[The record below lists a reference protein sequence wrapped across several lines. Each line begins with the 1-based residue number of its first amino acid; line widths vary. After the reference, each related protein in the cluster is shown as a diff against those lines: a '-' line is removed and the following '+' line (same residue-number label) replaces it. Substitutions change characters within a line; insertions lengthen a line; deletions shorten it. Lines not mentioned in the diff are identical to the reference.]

1 MAKKQ
6 ALGRGLSALLE
17 SAAGPAKEQTKEQA
31 AERQAAQDIAVAE
44 AVASATAEIGNVA
57 GPISLIRI
65 AQIEANPFQPRQE
78 FEKEAMKELAQSIRE
93 LGLIQPITVRKISA
107 QKYQII
113 SGERR
118 FRAAQMAGLTEV
130 PVYTRTAND
139 QAMLEMA
146 LVENIQREN
155 LNAIEVAISYKR
167 LMEECS
173 LTTEKLAERV
183 GKDRTTVT
191 NYVRLLK
198 LPPEI
203 QIGII
208 EKKISMGHARALINT
223 EPESKQLR
231 IYKLI
236 LEKDLSVRRVEEL
249 AKEDDAPRLFRSDR
263 VILPLEFQKMQ
274 ADLRLKYGKKAK
286 LVRSE
291 HGLGKVEI
299 PFATDDDLQ
308 RIVDML
314 EI

>member
-17 SAAGPAKEQTKEQA
+17 NAPLSNAAMKASRTEGT
-31 AERQAAQDIAVAE
+31 DVAE
-44 AVASATAEIGNVA
+44 IAELRQEIGHVA
-57 GPISLIRI
+57 GPISLLRI
-65 AQIEANPFQPRQE
+65 SQIEANPFQPRQD
-78 FEKEAMKELAQSIRE
+78 FNPDALIELAQSIRE

-118 FRAAQMAGLTEV
+118 FRAAQMAGIDEV
-130 PVYTRTAND
+130 PIYLRTAND

-155 LNAIEVAISYKR
+155 LNALEVAISYKR
-167 LMEECS
+167 LMEECDLS
-173 LTTEKLAERV
+173 TEQLADRV

-203 QIGII
+203 QVGII
-208 EKKISMGHARALINT
+208 EKKISMGHARALISS
-223 EPESKQLR
+223 EPEAKQLK
-231 IYKLI
+231 IYKQI
-236 LEKDLSVRRVEEL
+236 LEKDLSVRKVEEMV
-249 AKEDDAPRLFRSDR
+249 KEDDTPKLFTSEK
-263 VILPLEFQKMQ
+263 VILPMEFQKMQ
-274 ADLRLKYGKKAK
+274 ADLRLKFGKKSR
-286 LVRSE
+286 LQRTE
-291 HGLGKVEI
+291 HGIGKIEL

-308 RIVDML
+308 RIIDML
-314 EI
+314 EL

>member
-1 MAKKQ
+1 MAKKP

-17 SAAGPAKEQTKEQA
+17 N
-31 AERQAAQDIAVAE
+31 
-44 AVASATAEIGNVA
+44 ASKSVKDGATAVVETSVADLPEVMPSAEVGNVA
-57 GPISLIRI
+57 GPISVLRI
-65 AQIEANPFQPRQE
+65 SQIEANPFQPRQE
-78 FEKEAMKELAQSIRE
+78 FDPTALRELSQSIKE
-93 LGLIQPITVRKISA
+93 LGLIQPITVRKVSA

-118 FRAAQMAGLTEV
+118 FRASQMAGLDEV
-130 PVYTRTAND
+130 PVYVRTAND
-139 QAMLEMA
+139 QNMLELA

-167 LMEECS
+167 LMQECS
-173 LTTEKLAERV
+173 LSTEKLAERV

-208 EKKISMGHARALINT
+208 EKRISMGHARALINC
-223 EPESKQLR
+223 EPEGKQLK

-236 LEKDLSVRRVEEL
+236 LEKDLSVRKVEEL
-249 AKEDDAPRLFRSDR
+249 AKEDDTPKLFKTEKI
-263 VILPLEFQKMQ
+263 VLPLEFQKMQ
-274 ADLRLKYGKKAK
+274 ADLRLKFGKKAK
-286 LVRSE
+286 LARNE
-291 HGLGKVEI
+291 HGIGKLEI
-299 PFATDDDLQ
+299 PFATDDDLV

-314 EI
+314 DL

>member
-17 SAAGPAKEQTKEQA
+17 SAPVGAREQNASTSA
-31 AERQAAQDIAVAE
+31 PVAERVTKSDDL
-44 AVASATAEIGNVA
+44 IGNVA
-57 GPISLIRI
+57 GPISLVRI
-65 AQIEANPFQPRQE
+65 SQIEANPFQPRQE
-78 FEKEAMKELAQSIRE
+78 FDRDAMEELAQSIRE
-93 LGLIQPITVRKISA
+93 LGLIQPITVRKIA
-107 QKYQII
+107 ANKYQII

-118 FRAAQMAGLTEV
+118 FRAAQMAGLDEV

-139 QAMLEMA
+139 QSMLEMA

-155 LNAIEVAISYKR
+155 LNALEVAISYKR
-167 LMEECS
+167 LMEECN

-208 EKKISMGHARALINT
+208 EKKISMGHARALINA
-223 EPESKQLR
+223 EPEARQLR
-231 IYKLI
+231 IYKQI
-236 LEKDLSVRRVEEL
+236 LEKDLSVRRVEEMV
-249 AKEDDAPRLFRSDR
+249 KEDELPKLFKTEKA
-263 VILPLEFQKMQ
+263 ILPIEFQKMQ
-274 ADLRLKYGKKAK
+274 ADLRLKFGKKAK
-286 LVRSE
+286 LARNE
-291 HGLGKVEI
+291 HGLGKIEI

-314 EI
+314 DL

>member
-1 MAKKQ
+1 MAKKP

-17 SAAGPAKEQTKEQA
+17 NASKNVKSADQTA
-31 AERQAAQDIAVAE
+31 VLDIPEVAPTPE
-44 AVASATAEIGNVA
+44 VGNVA
-57 GPISLIRI
+57 GPISVLRI
-65 AQIEANPFQPRQE
+65 SQIEANPFQPRQE
-78 FEKEAMKELAQSIRE
+78 FDPTALRELSQSIKE
-93 LGLIQPITVRKISA
+93 LGLIQPITVRKVSA
-107 QKYQII
+107 QKFQII

-118 FRAAQMAGLTEV
+118 FRASQMAGLEEV
-130 PVYTRTAND
+130 PVYVRTAND
-139 QAMLEMA
+139 QNMLELA

-167 LMEECS
+167 LMHECS

-208 EKKISMGHARALINT
+208 EKRISMGHARALINC
-223 EPESKQLR
+223 EPEAKQLK

-236 LEKDLSVRRVEEL
+236 LEKDLSVRKVEEL
-249 AKEDDAPRLFRSDR
+249 AKEDDVPRLFKTEQ
-263 VILPLEFQKMQ
+263 ILLPLEFQKMQ
-274 ADLRLKYGKKAK
+274 ADLRLKFGKKAK
-286 LVRSE
+286 LSRNE
-291 HGLGKVEI
+291 HGIGKLEI
-299 PFATDDDLQ
+299 PFATDDDLV

-314 EI
+314 EL

>member
-17 SAAGPAKEQTKEQA
+17 GAREKSTVVAS
-31 AERQAAQDIAVAE
+31 VAE
-44 AVASATAEIGNVA
+44 VTTEVETVSSDEAKQEVGNVA
-57 GPISLIRI
+57 GPISILRI

-78 FEKEAMKELAQSIRE
+78 FDPTALAELAQSIRE

-118 FRAAQMAGLTEV
+118 FRAAQMAGLDEV
-130 PVYTRTAND
+130 PVYMRSADD

-208 EKKISMGHARALINT
+208 EKKISMGHARALINS
-223 EPESKQLR
+223 EPESRQLR
-231 IYKLI
+231 IYKQI
-236 LEKDLSVRRVEEL
+236 LEKDLSVRRVEEMV
-249 AKEDDAPRLFRSDR
+249 KEDEEPKLFRPAKL
-263 VILPLEFQKMQ
+263 ILPLEFQKFQ
-274 ADLRLKYGKKAK
+274 ADLKLKFGKKTK
-286 LVRSE
+286 LNRNDQ
-291 HGLGKVEI
+291 GLGKIEI
-299 PFATDDDLQ
+299 HFADDDDLQ
-308 RIVDML
+308 RILDLL
-314 EI
+314 EL

>member
-1 MAKKQ
+1 MAKKP

-17 SAAGPAKEQTKEQA
+17 NASKSVKDGATTVVETSVADLPEVMPSAE
-31 AERQAAQDIAVAE
+31 V
-44 AVASATAEIGNVA
+44 GNVA
-57 GPISLIRI
+57 GPISVLRI
-65 AQIEANPFQPRQE
+65 SQIEANPFQPRQE
-78 FEKEAMKELAQSIRE
+78 FDPTALRELSQSIKE
-93 LGLIQPITVRKISA
+93 LGLIQPITVRKVSA

-118 FRAAQMAGLTEV
+118 FRASQMAGLEEV
-130 PVYTRTAND
+130 PVYVRTAND
-139 QAMLEMA
+139 QNMLELA

-167 LMEECS
+167 LMQECS
-173 LTTEKLAERV
+173 LSTEKLAERV

-208 EKKISMGHARALINT
+208 EKRISMGHARALINC
-223 EPESKQLR
+223 EPEGKQLK

-236 LEKDLSVRRVEEL
+236 LEKDLSVRKVEEL
-249 AKEDDAPRLFRSDR
+249 AKEDDTPKLFKTEKI
-263 VILPLEFQKMQ
+263 VLPLEFQKMQ
-274 ADLRLKYGKKAK
+274 ADLRLKFGKKAK
-286 LVRSE
+286 LARNE
-291 HGLGKVEI
+291 HGIGKLEI
-299 PFATDDDLQ
+299 PFATDDDLV

-314 EI
+314 DL

>member
-17 SAAGPAKEQTKEQA
+17 NASGVSKDRPAAPKSNEVETEVEEPKA
-31 AERQAAQDIAVAE
+31 AV
-44 AVASATAEIGNVA
+44 AEIGNVA
-57 GPISLIRI
+57 GPISLLRI
-65 AQIEANPFQPRQE
+65 AQVEANPFQPRQE
-78 FEKEAMKELAQSIRE
+78 FDKDAMRELAQSIRE

-107 QKYQII
+107 QKFQII

-118 FRAAQMAGLTEV
+118 FRAAQMAGLDEV
-130 PVYTRTAND
+130 PVYMRTAND

-167 LMEECS
+167 LMEECN

-223 EPESKQLR
+223 EPEAKQLK

-236 LEKDLSVRRVEEL
+236 LDKDLSVRRVEEL
-249 AKEDDAPRLFRSDR
+249 AKEDDAPKLFKTEKI
-263 VILPLEFQKMQ
+263 ILPLEFQKMQ
-274 ADLRLKYGKKAK
+274 ADLRLRFGKRAK

-291 HGLGKVEI
+291 SGLGKVEI
-299 PFATDDDLQ
+299 PFVTDDDLQ

-314 EI
+314 EL

>member
-1 MAKKQ
+1 MAKKP

-17 SAAGPAKEQTKEQA
+17 NASKTAKEGAPANAAVETAVADLPEIMPA
-31 AERQAAQDIAVAE
+31 AEV
-44 AVASATAEIGNVA
+44 GNVA
-57 GPISLIRI
+57 GPISVLRI
-65 AQIEANPFQPRQE
+65 SQIEANPFQPRQE
-78 FEKEAMKELAQSIRE
+78 FDPTALRELSQSIKE
-93 LGLIQPITVRKISA
+93 LGLIQPITVRKVSA

-118 FRAAQMAGLTEV
+118 FRASQMAGLEEV
-130 PVYTRTAND
+130 PVYVRTAND
-139 QAMLEMA
+139 QNMLELA

-167 LMEECS
+167 LMHECS

-208 EKKISMGHARALINT
+208 EKRISMGHARALINC
-223 EPESKQLR
+223 EPEAKQLK

-236 LEKDLSVRRVEEL
+236 LEKDLSVRKVEEL
-249 AKEDDAPRLFRSDR
+249 AKEDDAPKLFKTEK
-263 VILPLEFQKMQ
+263 VVLPLEFQKMQ
-274 ADLRLKYGKKAK
+274 ADLRLKFGKKAK
-286 LVRSE
+286 LARNE
-291 HGLGKVEI
+291 HGIGKLEI
-299 PFATDDDLQ
+299 PFATDDDLV
-308 RIVDML
+308 RIIDML
-314 EI
+314 EL

>member
-1 MAKKQ
+1 MKINLSIWKMAKKP

-17 SAAGPAKEQTKEQA
+17 NASKNIKSADQT
-31 AERQAAQDIAVAE
+31 AVADIPE
-44 AVASATAEIGNVA
+44 KMPAPEVGNVA
-57 GPISLIRI
+57 GPISVLRI
-65 AQIEANPFQPRQE
+65 SQIEANPFQPRQE
-78 FEKEAMKELAQSIRE
+78 FDPTALRELSQSIKE
-93 LGLIQPITVRKISA
+93 LGLIQPITVRKVSA
-107 QKYQII
+107 QKFQII

-118 FRAAQMAGLTEV
+118 FRASQMAGLEEV
-130 PVYTRTAND
+130 PVYVRTAND
-139 QAMLEMA
+139 QNMLELA

-167 LMEECS
+167 LMHECS

-208 EKKISMGHARALINT
+208 EKRISMGHARALINC
-223 EPESKQLR
+223 EPEAKQLK

-236 LEKDLSVRRVEEL
+236 LEKDLSVRKVEEL
-249 AKEDDAPRLFRSDR
+249 AKEDDVPRLFKTEK
-263 VILPLEFQKMQ
+263 ILLPLEFQKMQ
-274 ADLRLKYGKKAK
+274 ADLRLKFGKKAK
-286 LVRSE
+286 LSRNE
-291 HGLGKVEI
+291 HGIGKLEI
-299 PFATDDDLQ
+299 PFATDDDLV

-314 EI
+314 EL

>member
-17 SAAGPAKEQTKEQA
+17 NASGASKERPVAAKSNEVATEVEEPK
-31 AERQAAQDIAVAE
+31 AV
-44 AVASATAEIGNVA
+44 VAEIGNVA
-57 GPISLIRI
+57 GPISLLRI
-65 AQIEANPFQPRQE
+65 AQVEANPFQPRQE
-78 FEKEAMKELAQSIRE
+78 FDKDAMRELAQSIRE

-107 QKYQII
+107 QKFQII

-118 FRAAQMAGLTEV
+118 FRAAQMAGLDEV
-130 PVYTRTAND
+130 PVYMRTAND

-167 LMEECS
+167 LMEECN

-223 EPESKQLR
+223 EPEAKQLK

-249 AKEDDAPRLFRSDR
+249 AKEDDAPKLFKTEKT
-263 VILPLEFQKMQ
+263 ILPLEFQKMQ
-274 ADLRLKYGKKAK
+274 ADLRLRFGKRAK

-291 HGLGKVEI
+291 SGLGKVEI
-299 PFATDDDLQ
+299 PFVTDDDLQ

-314 EI
+314 EL

>member
-1 MAKKQ
+1 MAKKP

-17 SAAGPAKEQTKEQA
+17 NANNSGKEYTTSKTVSTTET
-31 AERQAAQDIAVAE
+31 EVAE
-44 AVASATAEIGNVA
+44 MPEIKPAVEIGNVA
-57 GPISLIRI
+57 GPISLLRI
-65 AQIEANPFQPRQE
+65 SQIEANPFQPRQE
-78 FEKEAMKELAQSIRE
+78 FDAVAMRELAQSIKE

-107 QKYQII
+107 QKFQII

-118 FRAAQMAGLTEV
+118 FRASQVAGLDEV
-130 PVYTRTAND
+130 PVYVRTAND
-139 QAMLEMA
+139 QNMLELA

-167 LMEECS
+167 LMHECS
-173 LTTEKLAERV
+173 LTTEKLADRV

-223 EPESKQLR
+223 EPEAKQLK

-236 LEKDLSVRRVEEL
+236 LEKDLSVRRVKKL
-249 AKEDDAPRLFRSDR
+249 AKEDDAPKLFKTEKQ
-263 VILPLEFQKMQ
+263 ILPLTFQKMQ
-274 ADLRLKYGKKAK
+274 ADLKLKFGKKAK
-286 LVRSE
+286 LQRNE
-291 HGLGKVEI
+291 HGLGKLEI

-314 EI
+314 EL

>member
-1 MAKKQ
+1 MAKKP

-17 SAAGPAKEQTKEQA
+17 N
-31 AERQAAQDIAVAE
+31 
-44 AVASATAEIGNVA
+44 ASKSVKDGATAVVETSVADLPEVMPSAEVGNVA
-57 GPISLIRI
+57 GPISVLRI
-65 AQIEANPFQPRQE
+65 SQIEANPFQPRQE
-78 FEKEAMKELAQSIRE
+78 FDPTALRELSQSIKE
-93 LGLIQPITVRKISA
+93 LGLIQPITVRKVSA

-118 FRAAQMAGLTEV
+118 FRASQMAGLEEV
-130 PVYTRTAND
+130 PVYVRTAND
-139 QAMLEMA
+139 QNMLELA

-167 LMEECS
+167 LMQECS
-173 LTTEKLAERV
+173 LSTEKLAERV

-208 EKKISMGHARALINT
+208 EKRISMGHARALINC
-223 EPESKQLR
+223 EPEGKQLK

-236 LEKDLSVRRVEEL
+236 LEKDLSVRKVEEL
-249 AKEDDAPRLFRSDR
+249 AKEDDTPKLFKTEK
-263 VILPLEFQKMQ
+263 VVLPLEFQKMQ
-274 ADLRLKYGKKAK
+274 ADLRLKFGKKAK
-286 LVRSE
+286 LARNE
-291 HGLGKVEI
+291 HGIGKLEI
-299 PFATDDDLQ
+299 PFATDDDLV

-314 EI
+314 DL

>member
-1 MAKKQ
+1 MAKKP

-17 SAAGPAKEQTKEQA
+17 NASKNIKSADQT
-31 AERQAAQDIAVAE
+31 AVADIPE
-44 AVASATAEIGNVA
+44 KMPAPEVGNVA
-57 GPISLIRI
+57 GPISVLRI
-65 AQIEANPFQPRQE
+65 SQIEANPFQPRQE
-78 FEKEAMKELAQSIRE
+78 FDPTALRELSQSIKE
-93 LGLIQPITVRKISA
+93 LGLIQPITVRKVSA
-107 QKYQII
+107 QKFQII

-118 FRAAQMAGLTEV
+118 FRASQMAGLEEV
-130 PVYTRTAND
+130 PVYVRTAND
-139 QAMLEMA
+139 QNMLELA

-167 LMEECS
+167 LMHECS

-208 EKKISMGHARALINT
+208 EKRISMGHARALINC
-223 EPESKQLR
+223 EPEAKQLK

-236 LEKDLSVRRVEEL
+236 LEKDLSVRKVEEL
-249 AKEDDAPRLFRSDR
+249 AKEDDVPRLFKTEK
-263 VILPLEFQKMQ
+263 ILLPLEFQKMQ
-274 ADLRLKYGKKAK
+274 ADLRLKFGKKAK
-286 LVRSE
+286 LSRNE
-291 HGLGKVEI
+291 HGIGKLEI
-299 PFATDDDLQ
+299 PFATDDDLV

-314 EI
+314 EL

>member
-1 MAKKQ
+1 MAKKP

-17 SAAGPAKEQTKEQA
+17 NASRTVKDVQA
-31 AERQAAQDIAVAE
+31 ASSSDETAVADLPE
-44 AVASATAEIGNVA
+44 VMRAVEVGNVA
-57 GPISLIRI
+57 GPISVLRI

-78 FEKEAMKELAQSIRE
+78 FDPKALGELSQSIKE
-93 LGLIQPITVRKISA
+93 LGLIQPITVRKVSA
-107 QKYQII
+107 QKFQII

-118 FRAAQMAGLTEV
+118 FRASQMAGLDEV
-130 PVYTRTAND
+130 PVYVRTAND
-139 QAMLEMA
+139 QNMLELA

-167 LMEECS
+167 LMQECS
-173 LTTEKLAERV
+173 LSSEKLAERV

-208 EKKISMGHARALINT
+208 EKRISMGHARALINC
-223 EPESKQLR
+223 EPEAKQLK

-236 LEKDLSVRRVEEL
+236 LEKDLSVRKVEEL
-249 AKEDDAPRLFRSDR
+249 AKEDDAPKLFKTEKI
-263 VILPLEFQKMQ
+263 VLPLEFQKMQ
-274 ADLRLKYGKKAK
+274 VDLRLRFGKKAK
-286 LVRSE
+286 LSRNE
-291 HGLGKVEI
+291 YGIGKLEI
-299 PFATDDDLQ
+299 PFATDDDLV

-314 EI
+314 EL

>member
-17 SAAGPAKEQTKEQA
+17 SAPLTVKDNTNSSNNAPTAVVVDRVAKSE
-31 AERQAAQDIAVAE
+31 DL
-44 AVASATAEIGNVA
+44 IGNVA
-57 GPISLIRI
+57 GPISLLKIS
-65 AQIEANPFQPRQE
+65 QIEANPFQPRQE
-78 FEKEAMKELAQSIRE
+78 FERVAMEELAQSIRE

-118 FRAAQMAGLTEV
+118 FRAAQMAGLDEV
-130 PVYTRTAND
+130 PVYTRTADD
-139 QAMLEMA
+139 QSMLEMA

-155 LNAIEVAISYKR
+155 LNALEVAISYKR
-167 LMEECS
+167 LMEECN

-208 EKKISMGHARALINT
+208 EKKISMGHARALINA
-223 EPESKQLR
+223 EPEARQLR
-231 IYKLI
+231 IYKQI
-236 LEKDLSVRRVEEL
+236 LEKDLSVRRVEEMV
-249 AKEDDAPRLFRSDR
+249 KEDETPKLFKNEKN
-263 VILPLEFQKMQ
+263 IIPMEFQKMQ
-274 ADLRLKYGKKAK
+274 ADLRLKFGKKAK
-286 LVRSE
+286 LQRNE
-291 HGLGKVEI
+291 HGLGKIEI

-314 EI
+314 DL

>member
-1 MAKKQ
+1 MAKKP

-17 SAAGPAKEQTKEQA
+17 NASRTVRDGHAAGSSDET
-31 AERQAAQDIAVAE
+31 AVADLPE
-44 AVASATAEIGNVA
+44 VMRAVEVGNVA
-57 GPISLIRI
+57 GPISVLRI

-78 FEKEAMKELAQSIRE
+78 FDPKALGELSQSIKE
-93 LGLIQPITVRKISA
+93 LGLIQPITVRKVSA
-107 QKYQII
+107 QKFQII

-118 FRAAQMAGLTEV
+118 FRASQMAGLDEV
-130 PVYTRTAND
+130 PVYVRTAND
-139 QAMLEMA
+139 QNMLELA

-167 LMEECS
+167 LMQECS
-173 LTTEKLAERV
+173 LSSEKLAERV

-208 EKKISMGHARALINT
+208 EKRISMGHARALINC
-223 EPESKQLR
+223 EPEAKQLK

-236 LEKDLSVRRVEEL
+236 LEKDLSVRKVEEL
-249 AKEDDAPRLFRSDR
+249 AKEDDAPKLFKTEKI
-263 VILPLEFQKMQ
+263 VLPLEFQKMQ
-274 ADLRLKYGKKAK
+274 ADLRLRFGKKAK
-286 LVRSE
+286 LSRNE
-291 HGLGKVEI
+291 HGIGKLEI
-299 PFATDDDLQ
+299 PFATDDDLV

-314 EI
+314 EL

>member
-1 MAKKQ
+1 MAKKP

-17 SAAGPAKEQTKEQA
+17 NASQGAKDQNTVSKQT
-31 AERQAAQDIAVAE
+31 DTAVAE
-44 AVASATAEIGNVA
+44 MPETRAVPEIGNVA
-57 GPISLIRI
+57 GPISVLKIS
-65 AQIEANPFQPRQE
+65 QIEANPFQPRQE
-78 FEKEAMKELAQSIRE
+78 FDKTAMRELAQSIKE
-93 LGLIQPITVRKISA
+93 LGLIQPITVRKVSA

-118 FRAAQMAGLTEV
+118 FRASQMAALEEV
-130 PVYTRTAND
+130 PVYVRTAND
-139 QAMLEMA
+139 QEMLELA

-167 LMEECS
+167 LMQECNLS
-173 LTTEKLAERV
+173 TEKLAERV

-223 EPESKQLR
+223 EPEAKQLK

-236 LEKDLSVRRVEEL
+236 LEKDLSVRKVEEL
-249 AKEDDAPRLFRSDR
+249 AKEDDAPKLFRTEKT
-263 VILPLEFQKMQ
+263 VLPLEFQKMQ
-274 ADLRLKYGKKAK
+274 ADLRLRFGKKAK
-286 LVRSE
+286 LQRNE
-291 HGLGKVEI
+291 NGIGKLEI
-299 PFATDDDLQ
+299 PFVTDDDLL
-308 RIVDML
+308 RIVDLL
-314 EI
+314 EL

>member
-1 MAKKQ
+1 MAKKP

-17 SAAGPAKEQTKEQA
+17 NASRTVKEGAPANATVDTVVADLPEILPA
-31 AERQAAQDIAVAE
+31 AEV
-44 AVASATAEIGNVA
+44 GNVA
-57 GPISLIRI
+57 GPISVLRI
-65 AQIEANPFQPRQE
+65 SQIEANPFQPRQE
-78 FEKEAMKELAQSIRE
+78 FDPTALRELSQSIKE
-93 LGLIQPITVRKISA
+93 LGLIQPITVRKVSA

-118 FRAAQMAGLTEV
+118 FRASQMAGLEEV
-130 PVYTRTAND
+130 PVYVRTAND
-139 QAMLEMA
+139 QNMLELA

-167 LMEECS
+167 LMHECN

-208 EKKISMGHARALINT
+208 EKRISMGHARALINC
-223 EPESKQLR
+223 EPEAKQLK

-236 LEKDLSVRRVEEL
+236 LEKDLSVRKVEEL
-249 AKEDDAPRLFRSDR
+249 AKEDDAPKLFKTEK
-263 VILPLEFQKMQ
+263 VVLPLEFQKMQ
-274 ADLRLKYGKKAK
+274 ADLRLKFGKKAK
-286 LVRSE
+286 LARNE
-291 HGLGKVEI
+291 HGLGKLEI
-299 PFATDDDLQ
+299 PFATDDDLV
-308 RIVDML
+308 RIIDML
-314 EI
+314 EL

>member
-17 SAAGPAKEQTKEQA
+17 SAPSGLKEKSEVTEVALKER
-31 AERQAAQDIAVAE
+31 EIKEE
-44 AVASATAEIGNVA
+44 AIGNVA
-57 GPISLIRI
+57 GPISLLKIS
-65 AQIEANPFQPRQE
+65 QIEANPFQPRQE
-78 FEKEAMKELAQSIRE
+78 FDRDAMEELAQSIRE
-93 LGLIQPITVRKISA
+93 LGLIQPITVRKLSA

-118 FRAAQMAGLTEV
+118 FRAAQMAGLDEV

-139 QAMLEMA
+139 QSMLEMA

-155 LNAIEVAISYKR
+155 LNSIEVAISYKR
-167 LMEECS
+167 LMEECN

-208 EKKISMGHARALINT
+208 EKKISMGHARALINS

-231 IYKLI
+231 IYKQI
-236 LEKDLSVRRVEEL
+236 LEKDLSVRRVEEMV
-249 AKEDDAPRLFRSDR
+249 KEDDSPKLFKTEKA
-263 VILPLEFQKMQ
+263 ILPMEFQKMQ
-274 ADLRLKYGKKAK
+274 ADLRLKFGKKAK
-286 LVRSE
+286 LQRNE
-291 HGLGKVEI
+291 HGLGKIEI

-308 RIVDML
+308 RIMDML
-314 EI
+314 DM

>member
-17 SAAGPAKEQTKEQA
+17 NAPIAAKENNSNNNQGNNA
-31 AERQAAQDIAVAE
+31 APTVVERVQRD
-44 AVASATAEIGNVA
+44 STIGNVA
-57 GPISLIRI
+57 GPISLMKIS
-65 AQIEANPFQPRQE
+65 QIEANPFQPRQE
-78 FEKEAMKELAQSIRE
+78 FDRDAMEELAQSIRE
-93 LGLIQPITVRKISA
+93 LGLIQPITVRKLSA

-118 FRAAQMAGLTEV
+118 FRAAQMAGLDEV
-130 PVYTRTAND
+130 PVYVRTAND
-139 QAMLEMA
+139 QSMLEMA

-155 LNAIEVAISYKR
+155 LNSIEVAISYKR
-167 LMEECS
+167 LMEECD

-208 EKKISMGHARALINT
+208 EKKISMGHARALINA
-223 EPESKQLR
+223 EPESRQLK
-231 IYKLI
+231 IYKQI
-236 LEKDLSVRRVEEL
+236 LEKDLSVRRVEEMV
-249 AKEDDAPRLFRSDR
+249 KEDDTPKLFKTEKE
-263 VILPLEFQKMQ
+263 ILPIEFQKMQ
-274 ADLRLKYGKKAK
+274 ADLRLKFGKKAK
-286 LVRSE
+286 LQRNE
-291 HGLGKVEI
+291 HGLGKIEI

-308 RIVDML
+308 RLVDML
-314 EI
+314 DL